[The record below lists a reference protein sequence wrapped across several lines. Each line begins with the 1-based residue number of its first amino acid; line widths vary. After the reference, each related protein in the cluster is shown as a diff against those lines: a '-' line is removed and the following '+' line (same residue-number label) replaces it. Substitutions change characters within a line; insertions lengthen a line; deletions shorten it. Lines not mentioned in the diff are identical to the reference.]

1 MGRIVASVDLS
12 NAMQSDRSLKIDA
25 LVDTGAGYLTLPLA
39 WKDRLGT
46 FGSETEVELH
56 IATQEVVEG
65 IVCGPVR
72 IEVEGF
78 RAIYNE
84 VLFVEMHPDNGK
96 YEPLVGYIVLEQ
108 SGIAVDMIGHRLLP
122 VRYID
127 AKSFL

>member
-108 SGIAVDMIGHRLLP
+108 SGIAVDMVGQRLLP

-127 AKSFL
+127 AKSFF